1 MIISYLMANSSK
13 AESKFKNWIN
23 NLQERRRV
31 VVLDE
36 ESFEE
41 KRNFT
46 TSKFSIFIL
55 FIFGIIVFSTIIF
68 LLISY
73 TSLKTFISGYPNP
86 TTQKELIDKNIKLDQ
101 KLNELVIKTAK
112 EEQYLNNIQKILNGG
127 VPNNRDTLIKVFKSQ
142 NINNDQVISKS
153 EKTIR
158 EKVNNREKYEIDVI
172 SGGALTKDVLPEL
185 LLFPPITGEI
195 TNKMNISSGHFGV
208 DVIAP
213 KNEAVVAILRGTIV
227 YQNWSP
233 NDGHVVHIQHKN
245 NLLSIYKHNSEV
257 LKKIGDYVDAGE
269 PISIVGNSGEHSSGP
284 HLHFEL
290 WHNGYP
296 IDPEKFINFQ

>member
-1 MIISYLMANSSK
+1 MTNSQPTKSR
-13 AESKFKNWIN
+13 FKSWIN
-23 NLQERRRV
+23 NLQETRRI

-36 ESFEE
+36 GSFEE

-46 TSKFSIFIL
+46 TSKFSIIVIIL
-55 FIFGIIVFSTIIF
+55 FSIIVFGTLF
-68 LLISY
+68 FFLISA

-86 TTQKELIDKNIKLDQ
+86 TLQKELIDKNIKLDQ
-101 KLNELVIKTAK
+101 KLSDLIDKTSK

-127 VPNNRDTLIKVFKSQ
+127 IPNNRDTVFKVFKSQ
-142 NINNDQVISKS
+142 KINNNKKISAS

-158 EKVNNREKYEIDVI
+158 EKVSNREKYDIDVI
-172 SGGALTKDVLPEL
+172 PGGALTKDVLPEL
-185 LLFPPITGEI
+185 LLFPPIIGEI

-208 DVIAP
+208 DIIAP
-213 KNEAVVAILRGTIV
+213 KNEAVVAILKGTIV

-233 NDGHVVHIQHKN
+233 TDGHVVHIQHKN

-269 PISIVGNSGEHSSGP
+269 PVSIVGNSGEHSTGP

-296 IDPEKFINFQ
+296 INPEKFINFQ

>member
-1 MIISYLMANSSK
+1 MKKQKQS
-13 AESKFKNWIN
+13 ESRFKNW
-23 NLQERRRV
+23 LKPFTKRRIV
-31 VVLDE
+31 ILDE

-46 TSKFSIFIL
+46 TSKFSLFIL
-55 FIFGIIVFSTIIF
+55 FLFSIIVFSLGGF

-73 TSLKTFISGYPNP
+73 TSLKTLISGFPSP
-86 TTQKELIDKNIKLDQ
+86 TDQKELIDNHIAIDQ
-101 KLNELVIKTAK
+101 KLNDLIVKTEK
-112 EEQYLNNIQKILNGG
+112 EEQYINNIQKILRGDS
-127 VPNNRDTLIKVFKSQ
+127 PNSRDTIFREFKPRKANSE
-142 NINNDQVISKS
+142 NVLSVS

-158 EKVNNREKYEIDVI
+158 EKVNKREKYDIDI
-172 SGGALTKDVLPEL
+172 IPGGALKKDVLPEI
-185 LLFPPITGEI
+185 LLFPPIIGEL
-195 TNKMNISSGHFGV
+195 TNAMNISSGHFGV
-208 DVIAP
+208 DIIAP
-213 KNEAVVAILRGTIV
+213 KNEAVVAILKGTIV

-257 LKKIGDYVDAGE
+257 LKKIGEYVDAGE
-269 PISIVGNSGEHSSGP
+269 PISIVGNSGEHSTGP

-296 IDPEKFINFQ
+296 INPEKFINFQ

>member
-1 MIISYLMANSSK
+1 MTNSQPTKSR
-13 AESKFKNWIN
+13 FKSWIN
-23 NLQERRRV
+23 NLQETRRI

-36 ESFEE
+36 GSFEE

-46 TSKFSIFIL
+46 TSKFSIIVIIL
-55 FIFGIIVFSTIIF
+55 FSIIVFGILF
-68 LLISY
+68 FFLISA

-86 TTQKELIDKNIKLDQ
+86 TLQKELIDKNIKLDQ
-101 KLNELVIKTAK
+101 KLSDLIDKTSK

-127 VPNNRDTLIKVFKSQ
+127 IPNNRDTVFKVFKSQ
-142 NINNDQVISKS
+142 KINNNQKISAS

-158 EKVNNREKYEIDVI
+158 EKVSNREKYDIDVI
-172 SGGALTKDVLPEL
+172 PGGALTKDVLPEL
-185 LLFPPITGEI
+185 LLFPPIIGEI

-208 DVIAP
+208 DIIAP
-213 KNEAVVAILRGTIV
+213 KNEAVVAILKGTIV

-233 NDGHVVHIQHKN
+233 TDGHVVHIQHKN

-269 PISIVGNSGEHSSGP
+269 PVSIVGNSGEHSTGP

-296 IDPEKFINFQ
+296 INPEKFINFQ

>member
-1 MIISYLMANSSK
+1 MKKTKQS
-13 AESKFKNWIN
+13 ESRFKNWLKT
-23 NLQERRRV
+23 LQQKRRI

-46 TSKFSIFIL
+46 TSKFSLFIL
-55 FIFGIIVFSTIIF
+55 FLFSIIVFSLGGF

-73 TSLKTFISGYPNP
+73 TSLKTLISGFPSP
-86 TTQKELIDKNIKLDQ
+86 TDQKELIDNHIAIDQ
-101 KLNELVIKTAK
+101 KLNDLIVKTEK
-112 EEQYLNNIQKILNGG
+112 EEQYINNIQKILRGDS
-127 VPNNRDTLIKVFKSQ
+127 PNSRDTIFREFKPRKANSE
-142 NINNDQVISKS
+142 NVLSVS

-158 EKVNNREKYEIDVI
+158 EKVNKREKYDIDI
-172 SGGALTKDVLPEL
+172 IPGGALKKDVLPEI
-185 LLFPPITGEI
+185 LLFPPIIGEL
-195 TNKMNISSGHFGV
+195 TNAMNISSGHFGV
-208 DVIAP
+208 DIIAP
-213 KNEAVVAILRGTIV
+213 KNEAVVAILKGTIV

-233 NDGHVVHIQHKN
+233 TDGHVVHIQHKN

-257 LKKIGDYVDAGE
+257 LKKIGEYVDAGE
-269 PISIVGNSGEHSSGP
+269 PISIVGNSGEHSTGP

-296 IDPEKFINFQ
+296 INPEKFINFQ

>member
-1 MIISYLMANSSK
+1 MTNSQPTKSR
-13 AESKFKNWIN
+13 FKSWIN
-23 NLQERRRV
+23 NLQETRRI

-36 ESFEE
+36 GSFEE

-46 TSKFSIFIL
+46 TSKFSIIVIIL
-55 FIFGIIVFSTIIF
+55 FSIIVFGTLF
-68 LLISY
+68 FFLISA

-86 TTQKELIDKNIKLDQ
+86 TLQKELIDKNIKLDQ
-101 KLNELVIKTAK
+101 KLSDLIDKTSK

-127 VPNNRDTLIKVFKSQ
+127 IPNNRDTVFKVFKSQ
-142 NINNDQVISKS
+142 KINNNQKISAS

-158 EKVNNREKYEIDVI
+158 EKVSNREKYDIDVI
-172 SGGALTKDVLPEL
+172 PGGALTKDVLPEL
-185 LLFPPITGEI
+185 LLFPPIIGEI

-213 KNEAVVAILRGTIV
+213 KNEAVVAILKGTIV

-233 NDGHVVHIQHKN
+233 TDGHVVHIQHKN

-269 PISIVGNSGEHSSGP
+269 PVSIVGNSGEHSTGP

-296 IDPEKFINFQ
+296 INPEKFINFQ

>member
-1 MIISYLMANSSK
+1 MTNSQPTKSR
-13 AESKFKNWIN
+13 FKSWIN
-23 NLQERRRV
+23 NLQETRRI

-36 ESFEE
+36 GSFEE

-46 TSKFSIFIL
+46 TSKFSILVIIL
-55 FIFGIIVFSTIIF
+55 FSIIVFGTLF
-68 LLISY
+68 FFLISA

-86 TTQKELIDKNIKLDQ
+86 TLQKELIDKNIKLDQ
-101 KLNELVIKTAK
+101 KLSDLIDKTSK

-127 VPNNRDTLIKVFKSQ
+127 IPNNRDTVFKVFKSQ
-142 NINNDQVISKS
+142 KINNNQKLSAS

-158 EKVNNREKYEIDVI
+158 EKVSNREKYDIDVI
-172 SGGALTKDVLPEL
+172 PGGALTKDVLPEL
-185 LLFPPITGEI
+185 LLFPPIIGEI

-213 KNEAVVAILRGTIV
+213 KNEAVVAILKGTIV

-233 NDGHVVHIQHKN
+233 TDGHVVHIQHKN

-269 PISIVGNSGEHSSGP
+269 PVSIVGNSGEHSTGP

-296 IDPEKFINFQ
+296 INPEKFINFQ

>member
-1 MIISYLMANSSK
+1 MGKTKIT
-13 AESKFKNWIN
+13 ESKFTIWLK
-23 NLQERRRV
+23 NLQEKRRV

-36 ESFEE
+36 DSFEE

-46 TSKFSIFIL
+46 TSKFSLLVFFL
-55 FIFGIIVFSTIIF
+55 FSVIVFSILFF

-73 TSLKTFISGYPNP
+73 SSIKTFVPGYPSVSA
-86 TTQKELIDKNIKLDQ
+86 QKELIDKNIELDQ
-101 KLNELVIKTAK
+101 KLNDLIIKINK
-112 EEQYLNNIQKILNGG
+112 EEQYMTNFQKIVNGDT
-127 VPNNRDTLIKVFKSQ
+127 PIDRNNFEKVFKSQ
-142 NINNDQVISKS
+142 NIDTTNELSIS

-158 EKVNNREKYEIDVI
+158 EKVNKREKYEIDI
-172 SGGALTKDVLPEL
+172 IPGGALTKDVLPEL
-185 LLFPPITGEI
+185 LLFPPLVGEI
-195 TNKMNISSGHFGV
+195 TNKMNISAGHFGV
-208 DVIAP
+208 DIIAP
-213 KNEAVVAILRGTIV
+213 KNEAVVAILKGTIV

-245 NLLSIYKHNSEV
+245 NLLSIYKHSSEV

-269 PISIVGNSGEHSSGP
+269 PISIVGNSGEHSTGP

-296 IDPEKFINFQ
+296 MDPEKFINFQ

>member
-1 MIISYLMANSSK
+1 MTNSKPTKSR
-13 AESKFKNWIN
+13 FKSWIN
-23 NLQERRRV
+23 NLQETRRI

-36 ESFEE
+36 GSFEE

-46 TSKFSIFIL
+46 TSKFSIIVIIL
-55 FIFGIIVFSTIIF
+55 FSIIVFGTLF
-68 LLISY
+68 FFLISA

-86 TTQKELIDKNIKLDQ
+86 TLQKELIDKNIKLDQ
-101 KLNELVIKTAK
+101 KLSDLIDKTSK

-127 VPNNRDTLIKVFKSQ
+127 IPNNRDTVFKVFKSQ
-142 NINNDQVISKS
+142 KINNNQKISAS

-158 EKVNNREKYEIDVI
+158 EKVSNREKYDIDVI
-172 SGGALTKDVLPEL
+172 PGGALTKDVLPEL
-185 LLFPPITGEI
+185 LLFPPIIGEI

-208 DVIAP
+208 DIIAP
-213 KNEAVVAILRGTIV
+213 KNEAVVAILKGTIV

-233 NDGHVVHIQHKN
+233 TDGHVVHIQHKN

-269 PISIVGNSGEHSSGP
+269 PVSIVGNSGEHSTGP

-296 IDPEKFINFQ
+296 INPEKFINFQ